1 MLGIVLCETVGANKV
16 RVEDFPANAETVA
29 LRETLNDWWRPE
41 VMPGS

>member
-16 RVEDFPANAETVA
+16 RIEDFPANAETVA
-29 LRETLNDWWRPE
+29 LRETLNDWWRPK